1 MPDPR
6 LFDPDLLRFLNDLR
20 SHNNKPWFER
30 NRSRYERVY
39 KDAFTSFVTEFGSRL
54 SHLSPYLVADP
65 RPVGGSVM
73 RIFRDTRFSKDKSPY
88 RTYTVVHFA
97 HRDAGEGRAPGLFLY
112 VAPDEI
118 SAGGGLWHPEPAVAH
133 KIRTRIVRRPGE
145 WLAATASPTFR
156 RRFKL
161 TGESLKRPP
170 PGFPRDHPQIA
181 ELMRRD
187 FVASTDV
194 PRSEF
199 TSTRFLAFYEG
210 VGRDLRPLLKFLCD
224 AVGLPF

>member
-1 MPDPR
+1 MPDRR
-6 LFDPDLLRFLNDLR
+6 LFEPDLFRFLGELR
-20 SHNNKPWFER
+20 THNNKPWFER
-30 NRSRYERVY
+30 NRPRYERVY
-39 KDAFTSFVTEFGSRL
+39 KDALASFVTEFGPRL
-54 SHLSPYLVADP
+54 NGISPYLVADP

-88 RTYTVVHFA
+88 RSYTVIHFG

-112 VAPDEI
+112 VAADEI
-118 SAGGGLWHPEPAVAH
+118 SAGGGLWHPAPAVAH
-133 KIRTRIVRRPGE
+133 SIRTAIARRPRE
-145 WLAATASPTFR
+145 WLDATASPSFR
-156 RRFKL
+156 NRFEL
-161 TGESLKRPP
+161 TGGSLKRPP

-199 TSTRFLAFYEG
+199 TSPHFLAYYEG
-210 VGRDLRPLLKFLCD
+210 VGRDLRPLLRFLCN

>member
-1 MPDPR
+1 MTDR
-6 LFDPDLLRFLNDLR
+6 RIFEPDLLRFLGELR
-20 SHNNKPWFER
+20 THNNKAWFER
-30 NRSRYERVY
+30 NRPRYERVY
-39 KDAFTSFVTEFGSRL
+39 KEAFASFITEFGPRL
-54 SHLSPYLVADP
+54 SRISPYLVADP

-88 RTYTVVHFA
+88 RSYTVVHFG
-97 HRDAGEGRAPGLFLY
+97 HQESGEGRAPGLFLY

-118 SAGGGLWHPEPAVAH
+118 SAGGGLWHPEPAVAA
-133 KIRTRIVRRPGE
+133 KIRTAIAREPRG
-145 WLAATASPTFR
+145 WLDATASPSFR
-156 RRFKL
+156 KRFEL

-170 PGFPRDHPQIA
+170 PGFARDHPQIA

-199 TSTRFLAFYEG
+199 TSARFLGYFET